1 MADDRHARISEHAYR
16 LWQQE
21 GEPHG
26 RDQAHWEEAER
37 AFAGEGPVADE
48 PDPQDGDPQAGDPQ
62 PTTQDTSGDTA
73 PFAAPEQPASAEEAP
88 SDAQAPAA
96 PAAAT
101 SVDVKPAAA
110 KKPAARRK
118 RTT

>member
-26 RDQAHWEEAER
+26 RDQAHWDEAER

-48 PDPQDGDPQAGDPQ
+48 PDPQAGDPQ
-62 PTTQDTSGDTA
+62 SATVADEPSTGAA
-73 PFAAPEQPASAEEAP
+73 PFSAPEQPVSEA
-88 SDAQAPAA
+88 DAPAA
-96 PAAAT
+96 SPAA
-101 SVDVKPAAA
+101 KPAAA
-110 KKPAARRK
+110 KKPATRRK

>member
-37 AFAGEGPVADE
+37 AFAGEGPIADE
-48 PDPQDGDPQAGDPQ
+48 PDPQAGDPQ
-62 PTTQDTSGDTA
+62 PATQDASGDA
-73 PFAAPEQPASAEEAP
+73 ASFAAPEQPAGAA
-88 SDAQAPAA
+88 DASSETLPPAPAA
-96 PAAAT
+96 T
-101 SVDVKPAAA
+101 KPAAA
-110 KKPAARRK
+110 KKPATRRK

>member
-1 MADDRHARISEHAYR
+1 MADDRHTRISEHAYR

-26 RDQAHWEEAER
+26 RDQAHWDEAER

-48 PDPQDGDPQAGDPQ
+48 PDPQAGDPQAA
-62 PTTQDTSGDTA
+62 TTA
-73 PFAAPEQPASAEEAP
+73 PDTPAGAASFDAPEQPAGAADAP
-88 SDAQAPAA
+88 SDTPTAA
-96 PAAAT
+96 KPAAA
-101 SVDVKPAAA
+101 SKPAAA

-118 RTT
+118 RTV

>member
-1 MADDRHARISEHAYR
+1 MADDRHTRISEHAYR

-48 PDPQDGDPQAGDPQ
+48 PDPQDGDPSSAMTEQA
-62 PTTQDTSGDTA
+62 A
-73 PFAAPEQPASAEEAP
+73 PAGAASFDAPEQPAGTADAP
-88 SDAQAPAA
+88 SDTPAAA
-96 PAAAT
+96 PAAAKPAAAP
-101 SVDVKPAAA
+101 KPAAA
-110 KKPAARRK
+110 KKPVTRRK
-118 RTT
+118 RTS

>member
-1 MADDRHARISEHAYR
+1 MSDDRHARISEHAYR

-26 RDQAHWEEAER
+26 RDQAHWDEAER

-48 PDPQDGDPQAGDPQ
+48 PDPQAD
-62 PTTQDTSGDTA
+62 
-73 PFAAPEQPASAEEAP
+73 SATEEAP
-88 SDAQAPAA
+88 AESSSQAAPSGQAPAA
-96 PAAAT
+96 PAPAA
-101 SVDVKPAAA
+101 KPVAA

-118 RTT
+118 RTS

>member
-1 MADDRHARISEHAYR
+1 MADDRHAQISEHAYR

-26 RDQAHWEEAER
+26 RDQAHWDEAER

-48 PDPQDGDPQAGDPQ
+48 PDPQAGDAAADAVADEP
-62 PTTQDTSGDTA
+62 PAGGTD
-73 PFAAPEQPASAEEAP
+73 FAAPEQPAGAADAP
-88 SDAQAPAA
+88 SDAASPAPA
-96 PAAAT
+96 PAAAPT
-101 SVDVKPAAA
+101 KPVAA

-118 RTT
+118 RTS

>member
-1 MADDRHARISEHAYR
+1 MVDDRNARIREQAYR

-26 RDQAHWEEAER
+26 RDREHWEEAER

-48 PDPQDGDPQAGDPQ
+48 IDPKIEPDAG
-62 PTTQDTSGDTA
+62 
-73 PFAAPEQPASAEEAP
+73 ASASEIGADVADASVGQQQPEAAEVGAGSP
-88 SDAQAPAA
+88 APV
-96 PAAAT
+96 AAA
-101 SVDVKPAAA
+101 KPAAA

-118 RTT
+118 RTN

>member
-26 RDQAHWEEAER
+26 RDQAHWDEAER

-48 PDPQDGDPQAGDPQ
+48 PDPQAGDPQASDPQ
-62 PTTQDTSGDTA
+62 GATVADEPAAGAA
-73 PFAAPEQPASAEEAP
+73 PFSAPEQPVSEAEK
-88 SDAQAPAA
+88 PAA
-96 PAAAT
+96 TPAT
-101 SVDVKPAAA
+101 KPTAA
-110 KKPAARRK
+110 KKPATRRK